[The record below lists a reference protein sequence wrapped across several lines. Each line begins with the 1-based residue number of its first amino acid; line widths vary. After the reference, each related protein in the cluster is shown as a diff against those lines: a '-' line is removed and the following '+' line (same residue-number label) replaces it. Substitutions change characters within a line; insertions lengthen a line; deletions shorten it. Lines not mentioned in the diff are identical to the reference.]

1 MTYEQ
6 AKQVTAQY
14 GQEHLLR
21 FWDELNEGERESL
34 LSQIAA
40 VDWSLLALVEDQ
52 GAVTAERGHLEPL
65 GALEIP
71 EINARRDE
79 FEACGIEA
87 LKAEKVGAVLLA
99 GGQGTRLGLDKPKG
113 MLNVGVTRTLYLF
126 ERLINNIMDV
136 VNRTGAWMPLY
147 VMTSQKNNADTVNF
161 FTEHNFF
168 GYHPDYIRFFVQEM
182 VPSVDYSG
190 KILMEGKAQLSMSPN
205 GNGGWFLSLAKA
217 GYLDELKT
225 RGVEWLTVF
234 SVDNV
239 LQRINDPCYVGA
251 TILSGCDCGS
261 KVVRKAAPEERVG
274 VLCLED
280 GRPSIVEYYEMT
292 EEMLTSR
299 EANGDLSYNFG
310 VILNYMFRLATLED
324 NMNKNMQV
332 HIVEKKIPYIDDV
345 GELQKPASPNG
356 YKFET
361 LVLDMVHMMK
371 DCLSYEI
378 DRNKEFAPIKN
389 LEGVDSLVSA
399 RELLRENGVEL

>member
-1 MTYEQ
+1 MTFEQ

-21 FWDELNEGERESL
+21 FWDELNEGERDSL
-34 LSQIAA
+34 LAQIAA

-52 GAVTAERGHLEPL
+52 SAVTAERGHLEPL

-79 FEACGIEA
+79 FEARGIEA

-136 VNRTGAWMPLY
+136 VNRTGAWIPLY
-147 VMTSQKNNADTVNF
+147 IMTSQKNNDDTVNF

-168 GYHPDYIRFFVQEM
+168 GYHPDYIRFFIQEM
-182 VPSVDYSG
+182 VPSVDYNG

-217 GYLDELKT
+217 GYLDELKS

-251 TILSGCDCGS
+251 TILSGCDCGA
-261 KVVRKAAPEERVG
+261 KVVRKAAPDERVG

-280 GRPSIVEYYEMT
+280 GKPSIVEYYEMT
-292 EEMLTSR
+292 DEMLTSR

-310 VILNYMFRLATLED
+310 VILNYMFRLSTLEE

-332 HIVEKKIPYIDDV
+332 HIVEKKIPYINDE
-345 GELQKPASPNG
+345 GELQKPTSPNG